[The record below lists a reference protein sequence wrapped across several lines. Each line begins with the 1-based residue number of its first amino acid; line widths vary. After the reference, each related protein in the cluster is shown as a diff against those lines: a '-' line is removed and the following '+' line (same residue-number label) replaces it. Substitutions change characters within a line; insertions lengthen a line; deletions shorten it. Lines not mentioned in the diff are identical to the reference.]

1 MRGNGL
7 DTSPARRRARPALNG
22 ATILADH
29 QDQWA
34 SPLGPLGR
42 SAAER
47 EQASR
52 ATSLA
57 RVVLLVL
64 LPFVSGYYLSY
75 LYRSINALIS
85 EALVYEFGLSPGDL
99 GFLTATYFL
108 AFGLIQ
114 LPLGVWLDR
123 YGPRRVQ
130 AVLLSVA
137 AVGAALFASAD
148 GFVALALGRALIG
161 LGVAGALMAG
171 LKAIVLWFPP
181 ERIALANGWFI
192 MLGALGAVTATVPAE
207 IVLSHM
213 GWRGVFTVLAAVTA
227 ASALVIL
234 FIVPERRHSA
244 TPGTPG
250 NALSI
255 VAIYRDQRFWRL
267 APLSASCIGTAWAL
281 QGLWAAPWL
290 TDVEELERPVVVTH
304 LFVMALALS
313 ASALL
318 LGIGADRLRRR
329 GTPLPT
335 TLAIVTGTAIAA
347 QLALVFRW
355 PVPVWLP
362 WVTIAATG
370 AGTVLSYA
378 ILSDMFPKSASGRA
392 NGALNLLH
400 VTAAF
405 AIQYAIGLV
414 VQQWLAEAGRYPPE
428 AYQTALGFN
437 LALQAAAFLWFIRPE
452 RKTTL
457 CHLPAHPI
465 HALATSLGLAPA
477 AALSYARARHA
488 WSLQM
493 ARARAQQQAWRTAAF
508 ASCAVS
514 ALLASSLASTVLG
527 SSVAARVIE
536 GAHAA
541 ETRDFADG
549 RAQPSR
555 QSVMLVRS
563 AEVLPACSA
572 LSASNG
578 LIQGASHGDDE
589 RCR

>member
-7 DTSPARRRARPALNG
+7 DTSPVRWRPRAAVNG
-22 ATILADH
+22 AASLAGH
-29 QDQWA
+29 QDRSA
-34 SPLGPLGR
+34 LPLSPGR
-42 SAAER
+42 SAVEH

-85 EALVYEFGLSPGDL
+85 EALVSEFGLSPGNL

-123 YGPRRVQ
+123 FGPRRVQ
-130 AVLLSVA
+130 AVLLSIA
-137 AVGAALFASAD
+137 AAGAALFASAD
-148 GFVALALGRALIG
+148 GFVALALGRGLIG

-192 MLGALGAVTATVPAE
+192 MLGALGAVTATAPAE
-207 IVLSHM
+207 LALAHM
-213 GWRGVFTVLAAVTA
+213 GWRGMFAVLAVMTAV
-227 ASALVIL
+227 SALVVL
-234 FIVPERRHSA
+234 LVVPERRHGA

-255 VAIYRDQRFWRL
+255 AAIYRDPHFWRL
-267 APLSASCIGTAWAL
+267 APLSATCIGSAWAL
-281 QGLWAAPWL
+281 QGLWAASWL
-290 TDVEELERPVVVTH
+290 TDVEELERPAVVTH

-329 GTPLPT
+329 GTPLAA
-335 TLAIVTGTAIAA
+335 TLAVATGAAILA
-347 QLALVFRW
+347 QLALVLRW

-362 WVTIAATG
+362 WVTIAAAG

-378 ILSDMFPKSASGRA
+378 ILSEMFPKSASGRA

-405 AIQYAIGLV
+405 AIQYAVGLV
-414 VQQWLAEAGRYPPE
+414 VQQSPAENGHYPPE
-428 AYQTALGFN
+428 AYQAALGLN
-437 LALQAAAFLWFIRPE
+437 LVLQVAAFLWFIRPE
-452 RKTTL
+452 RKTAL
-457 CHLPAHPI
+457 GYLPAHPI
-465 HALATSLGLAPA
+465 HAFAGGLGLAPV

-488 WSLQM
+488 WSLRL
-493 ARARAQQQAWRTAAF
+493 ARAYAQQRAWRSAAF
-508 ASCAVS
+508 ASFAVS
-514 ALLASSLASTVLG
+514 ILLAASLTSNVLG
-527 SSVAARVIE
+527 RSVTAHVIE
-536 GAHAA
+536 SAHAA
-541 ETRDFADG
+541 DTQDFADR
-549 RAQPSR
+549 RAKPSR
-555 QSVMLVRS
+555 QPVMLVRS
-563 AEVLPACSA
+563 AEVLPASLV
-572 LSASNG
+572 LSRSYG
-578 LIQGASHGDDE
+578 LKQGGE
-589 RCR
+589 PW